1 MSKPK
6 YRSVGQNQR
15 KLDGVALVTGRAR
28 YVDDIELRGMLYGKI
43 LRSPHAHAK
52 IAGID
57 VREAQSLP
65 GVHAV
70 LTHQDVPRIQYTTA
84 GQGAPEPSP
93 KDTFVLDDKVR
104 YVGDQV
110 AAVAAETPQIAQ
122 EALQKIKVQWEVLPA
137 VLDMERAMDPEA
149 PRIHEI
155 PSANG
160 ISIPERNIAAQVEV
174 TDGDPERGFAEAD
187 LVVENHYRVGYVQAC
202 HTEPHICITYLDEG
216 GRLVV
221 RTSTQVPFHVRRII
235 APLVGLPIGRI
246 RVIKPRIGG
255 GFGAKQEVLLEPIC
269 ALLTMKT
276 GRPVRIRL
284 TREEVFASSRTRHP
298 QILRSKIGVAK
309 DGTITA
315 NEMEVLANTGAYGS
329 HALTVQCNTGSKSLP
344 LYRTRQYQEGVN
356 NVHFKATAVY
366 TNLPVAGAIRGY
378 GAPQGFFALDTTLDE
393 LAHKLGM
400 DPIEFRLKNLV
411 QGGDSPA
418 LLEKLGEGREGVKQ
432 VLKSCGVRE
441 CLQRG
446 KAEIGW
452 DEIRARTDQGPVK
465 RGVGVAVLQQG
476 SGIPGIDMGAVTIKL
491 NEDGSFNMLAGAT
504 DLGTGS
510 DTILAQIAAEVL
522 GTTADKFSVLSSD
535 TDLTPY
541 DTGAYASSTTYI
553 TGMAAVKAAQKIQEM
568 ILNRAARMLSQRR
581 EDLVL
586 EDGQVRGRKRSI
598 SLGEVCA
605 DALYEHDQE
614 QIMATA
620 SHISYDCPP
629 PFAAHFAEVAVDT
642 ETGKVQVLKYVAAV
656 DCGTVINPQ
665 QAVGQTLGGIQMGL
679 GYALSEEYQFDGR
692 GRLLN
697 PRFLDYKIFSAADM
711 PQVKVILVPT
721 FEPTGPFGA
730 KSVSEIPTNGPAP
743 AIGNAIFHAVGIRL
757 LELPFTSE
765 RVLQALKMRDTEYA
779 GGHHEQ
785 DSRST
790 VG

>member
-6 YRSVGQNQR
+6 YRSVGHSQR
-15 KLDGVALVTGRAR
+15 KVDGEALVTGRAR
-28 YVDDIELRGMLYGKI
+28 YVDDVELRGMLHGKI
-43 LRSPHAHAK
+43 LRSPYAHAR
-52 IAGID
+52 IVQID
-57 VREAQSLP
+57 AQEARSLP

-70 LTHQDVPRIQYTTA
+70 LTHRDVPRIQYTTA

-104 YVGDQV
+104 YVGDEV
-110 AAVAAETPQIAQ
+110 AAVAAETPQMAE
-122 EALQKIKVQWEVLPA
+122 EALKKIRVKWEILPA
-137 VLDMERAMDPEA
+137 VLDMEKAMAPDA

-160 ISIPERNIAAQVEV
+160 ISNPEKNIAAQVEV
-174 TDGDPERGFAEAD
+174 TDGDPQRGFAEAD
-187 LVVENHYRVGYVQAC
+187 LVVENRYRVGRVHAS
-202 HTEPHICITYLDEG
+202 HTEPHICIAYLDEG

-269 ALLTMKT
+269 ALLTLKT

-284 TREEVFASSRTRHP
+284 TREEVFVSSRTRHA
-298 QILRSKIGVAK
+298 QILRAKVGVKK

-315 NEMEVLANTGAYGS
+315 SELEVLADTGAYGS

-344 LYRTRQYQEGVN
+344 LYRTRQYQDGVN

-366 TNLPVAGAIRGY
+366 TNLPVAGALRGY
-378 GAPQGFFALDTTLDE
+378 GAPQGFFALDTLLDE
-393 LAHKLGM
+393 IADKLRM
-400 DPIEFRLKNLV
+400 DPIEFRLKNLIRE
-411 QGGDSPA
+411 GDSPA

-432 VLKSCGVRE
+432 ILKSCGVRE
-441 CLQRG
+441 CIRRG
-446 KAEIGW
+446 MAEIDW
-452 DEIRARTDQGPVK
+452 QRKRARKDEGVVR

-491 NEDGSFNMLAGAT
+491 NEDGSFNLLAGAT

-522 GTTADKFSVLSSD
+522 GTSADKFNVLSSD

-553 TGMAAVKAAQKIQEM
+553 TGMAAKKAAERIRGK
-568 ILNRAARMLSQRR
+568 ILNRAARMLS
-581 EDLVL
+581 ENEADLVL
-586 EDGQVRGRKRSI
+586 EDGMVKGRRKRV

-614 QIMATA
+614 QIIATA

-629 PFAAHFAEVAVDT
+629 PFSAHFAEVAVDT
-642 ETGKVQVLKYVAAV
+642 ETGRVQVLKYVAAV
-656 DCGTVINPQ
+656 DCGTAINP
-665 QAVGQTLGGIQMGL
+665 ALAEGQTLGGIQMGL
-679 GYALSEEYQFDGR
+679 GYALSEEYQFDGE

-697 PRFLDYKIFSAADM
+697 PRFLDYKTFSAADM
-711 PQVKVILVPT
+711 PQVKVIMVPT

-730 KSVSEIPTNGPAP
+730 KSVSEICANGPAP
-743 AIGNAIFHAVGIRL
+743 AIGNAIFNAVGVRL
-757 LELPFTSE
+757 REVPFTPE
-765 RVLQALKMRDTEYA
+765 RVLQALKKRKKPN
-779 GGHHEQ
+779 
-785 DSRST
+785 
-790 VG
+790 VN

>member
-1 MSKPK
+1 MKRPK

-15 KLDGVALVTGRAR
+15 KVDGEALVTGQAR

-43 LRSPHAHAK
+43 LRSPHAHAR
-52 IAGID
+52 ILEID
-57 VREAQSLP
+57 ADEARGLP

-70 LTHQDVPRIQYTTA
+70 LTHHNVPRIQYTTA

-93 KDTFVLDDKVR
+93 KDTFVLDEKVR
-104 YVGDQV
+104 YVGDSV
-110 AAVAAETPQIAQ
+110 AAVAAETAQIAE
-122 EALQKIKVQWEVLPA
+122 EALKKIKVRWEVLPA
-137 VLDMERAMDPEA
+137 VLDMEQAMTPDA
-149 PRIHEI
+149 PRIHEM
-155 PSANG
+155 PSANE
-160 ISIPERNIAAQVEV
+160 ISNPEKNIAAQVEV

-187 LVVENHYRVGYVQAC
+187 LVVENHYRAGRVHAS
-202 HTEPHICITYLDEG
+202 HTEPHICITCLDEA

-235 APLVGLPIGRI
+235 APLVNLPIGKI

-269 ALLTMKT
+269 ALLTLKT

-284 TREEVFASSRTRHP
+284 TREEEFISSRTRHA
-298 QILRSKIGVAK
+298 QILRSKVGAK
-309 DGTITA
+309 SDGTITA
-315 NEMEVLANTGAYGS
+315 TELEVLADTGAYGS

-344 LYRTRQYQEGVN
+344 LYRTHQYRKGVN

-378 GAPQGFFALDTTLDE
+378 GAPQGFFALDSTLDE
-393 LAHKLGM
+393 MAHKLKM
-400 DPIEFRLKNLV
+400 DPIDFRLKNLV
-411 QGGDSPA
+411 RKGDSPA

-432 VLKSCGVRE
+432 ILKSCGVRE
-441 CLQRG
+441 CIKRG
-446 KAEIGW
+446 MAEIEW
-452 DEIRARTDQGPVK
+452 QQKRARKNGGVVR
-465 RGVGVAVLQQG
+465 RGVGMAVLQQG

-491 NEDGSFNMLAGAT
+491 NEDGSFNLMTGAT

-510 DTILAQIAAEVL
+510 DTILALIAAEVL
-522 GTTADKFSVLSSD
+522 GTAADKCHVFSSD

-553 TGMAAVKAAQKIQEM
+553 TGMAAKKAAEEIRRKV
-568 ILNRAARMLSQRR
+568 LARAVRMLSEKRG
-581 EDLVL
+581 DLTL
-586 EDGQVRGRKRSI
+586 ENGRVKGRKKSI

-629 PFAAHFAEVAVDT
+629 PFAAHFADVAVDT
-642 ETGKVQVLKYVAAV
+642 ETGQVRVLKYVAAV
-656 DCGTVINPQ
+656 DCGTAINPQ
-665 QAVGQTLGGIQMGL
+665 LAEGQTLGGIHMGL
-679 GYALSEEYQFDGR
+679 GYALSEEYQFDDR
-692 GRLLN
+692 GRLMN
-697 PRFLDYKIFSAADM
+697 PRFLDYKILSASDM
-711 PQVKVILVPT
+711 PEIKVILVPT

-743 AIGNAIFHAVGIRL
+743 AIGNAIFHALGVRL
-757 LELPFTSE
+757 REVPFTPE
-765 RVLQALKMRDTEYA
+765 RVLKALRNA
-779 GGHHEQ
+779 
-785 DSRST
+785 
-790 VG
+790 